1 MNKFDYEY
9 YRESYCGVLDEV
21 LFSRFAPTACD
32 IISLLVGF
40 DCTESGDAA
49 ILRALCLECD
59 CLERQSHTVGLG
71 RESLGDYSA
80 EFSSD
85 GICKSFGCH
94 VSGEVIAALCR
105 GGYLTRWA

>member
-1 MNKFDYEY
+1 MSKFDYGY
-9 YRESYCGVLDEV
+9 YRDSYCGMLDEV

-32 IISLLVGF
+32 IVSMLVGF
-40 DCTESGDAA
+40 DCAESDEECL
-49 ILRALCLECD
+49 LRALCLECD
-59 CLERQSHTVGLG
+59 CLERQSHTAGLR
-71 RESLGDYSA
+71 RESIGDCTA

-85 GICKSFGCH
+85 GIIKSCGCH